1 MDNKA
6 LYNLSYGVFVLG
18 ARNGDK
24 INACITNTCIQV
36 ASDPVRIVISVLNK
50 NFTCGMIKET
60 CSFSL
65 SVLDNTCTFDLI
77 KHFGMQSGKDT
88 DKFKDFAYKIDDS
101 DCPYIT
107 EHVCSV
113 LRCKV
118 LSMEDLGTHTVFIA
132 EVKDAVV
139 TGSNPPLT
147 YAEYQSK
154 IKPKPEINQEKEI
167 VGWRCKICGFEIMEK
182 ELPADY
188 VCPLCGHPRED
199 FEPIYAK

>member
-1 MDNKA
+1 MDTKAMFKIGYGLYVLTAQENGFDNGCIINTVSQVTSTPNRISIAVNKV
-6 LYNLSYGVFVLG
+6 NKTHDMILSTGKFNV
-18 ARNGDK
+18 
-24 INACITNTCIQV
+24 
-36 ASDPVRIVISVLNK
+36 SVL
-50 NFTCGMIKET
+50 TT
-60 CSFSL
+60 SAP
-65 SVLDNTCTFDLI
+65 FDI
-77 KHFGMQSGKDT
+77 FKAFGFRSGKDT

-154 IKPKPEINQEKEI
+154 IKPKPEIKQEKEI

-199 FEPIYAK
+199 FEPIYAE